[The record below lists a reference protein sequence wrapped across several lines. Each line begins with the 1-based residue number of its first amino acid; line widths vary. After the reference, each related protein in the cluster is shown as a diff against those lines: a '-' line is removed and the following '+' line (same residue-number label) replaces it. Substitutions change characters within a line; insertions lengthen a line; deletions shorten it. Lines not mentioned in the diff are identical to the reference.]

1 MAEKYIYDGPVM
13 KFNTCIQNHW
23 SAETYVSSP
32 AKAKSNL
39 AFRFKKEN
47 GFANTAKITLPGKL
61 KQAS

>member
-23 SAETYVSSP
+23 SAETYASSP